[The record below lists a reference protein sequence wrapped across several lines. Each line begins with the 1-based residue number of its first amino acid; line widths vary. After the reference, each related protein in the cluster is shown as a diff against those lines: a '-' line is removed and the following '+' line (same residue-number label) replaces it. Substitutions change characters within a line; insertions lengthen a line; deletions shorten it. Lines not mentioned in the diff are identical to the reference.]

1 LLKLTEDDPP
11 VDHRRDVP
19 LAGTDAGLV
28 EVLPGSALE
37 AVFDLDPAGIRIASL
52 LQQRTGVR
60 LQSAAMTPEVL
71 ERAPARLALTDWD
84 RSELVRLAGRDGALE
99 PLRRALVETD
109 RKVEQETIQRQLP
122 DLFRVRVAEP
132 P

>member
-60 LQSAAMTPEVL
+60 LRSAAMTPEVL
-71 ERAPARLALTDWD
+71 ERAPARLALPDWD
-84 RSELVRLAGRDGALE
+84 RSELVRLAGRTSSE